1 MDNTKSSG
9 WQAWLVTAGLLLI
22 VAGVLLPIL
31 GMGLSVYRWI
41 YAAGAA
47 VCLVGRLFSRVPDNV
62 PLRVKRLMRIESWSA
77 IFFCAGA
84 FFMFWPGAGAGDWLA
99 FILAGGAILIYTS
112 IMIPRAMR
120 KG

>member
-47 VCLVGRLFSRVPDNV
+47 VCLVGRLFSRVPDSV

-77 IFFCAGA
+77 IF
-84 FFMFWPGAGAGDWLA
+84 WPGAGAGDWLA
-99 FILAGGAILIYTS
+99 FTLAGGAILIYTS

>member
-1 MDNTKSSG
+1 MNKNN
-9 WQAWLVTAGLLLI
+9 WQSWLVTLGLILI
-22 VAGVLLPIL
+22 MCGVLLPII
-31 GMGLSVYRWI
+31 GQGPRVFRWI
-41 YAAGAA
+41 YAAGA
-47 VCLVGRLFSRVPDNV
+47 VTCFVGRLFSRAPESV

-99 FILAGGAILIYTS
+99 FTLAGGAILIYTS
-112 IMIPRAMR
+112 IMIPRALR

>member
-62 PLRVKRLMRIESWSA
+62 PLE
-77 IFFCAGA
+77 
-84 FFMFWPGAGAGDWLA
+84 
-99 FILAGGAILIYTS
+99 
-112 IMIPRAMR
+112 
-120 KG
+120 